1 MIVVVDYGMGNLG
14 SVKNMLAHIS
24 SKKVLISSDIKD
36 IGNASKIILPGVGSF
51 KKAMLNLKKRDFI
64 PILEQK
70 ILNEK
75 IPLMGICLGMQL
87 LFESSEEGN
96 FNGLGWVKGKV
107 TKFNFENQNN
117 NLKIPHMGWNF
128 VKLIKESNY
137 TKNVFDKNKYYFV
150 HTYHVN
156 CKDNSDILMT
166 SNYGI
171 EFVSAIEKGNISGF
185 QFHPE
190 KSHKYGMKIFKNF
203 VDL

>member
-107 TKFNFENQNN
+107 TKFNFKNENN